1 MIWRNRVFLA
11 AVIAWAA
18 AQTIKV
24 VLDLIKNRKFSAER
38 LVGAGGMP
46 SSHTAFVIALVTAV
60 ARYAGVESVAFA
72 VSAAFALV
80 TMYDATGIRRAA
92 GEQAK
97 ILNYMMDNWK
107 QPPEMFQKDLK
118 ELLGHT
124 PVEVLVGGVLGFVIG
139 LLV

>member
-1 MIWRNRVFLA
+1 MIWDNRVLLA
-11 AVIAWAA
+11 AVLAWAA
-18 AQTIKV
+18 AQAIKV
-24 VLDLIKNRKFSAER
+24 TLDIVKHHKFSAER

-46 SSHTAFVIALVTAV
+46 SSHTSFVIALVTSVGKYVGVDSVMFAV
-60 ARYAGVESVAFA
+60 A
-72 VSAAFALV
+72 AAFALV

-107 QPPEMFQKDLK
+107 QPPEMFEKDLK

-124 PVEVLVGGVLGFVIG
+124 PVEVLAGGILGLVIG

>member
-1 MIWRNRVFLA
+1 MIWQNRILMA
-11 AVIAWAA
+11 AILAWAV
-18 AQTIKV
+18 AQCLKV
-24 VLDLIKNRKFSAER
+24 LLDLLKNHKISLER
-38 LVGAGGMP
+38 MVGSGGMP

-60 ARYAGVESVAFA
+60 VRFEGVRSPIFA
-72 VSAAFALV
+72 VAAAFALV
-80 TMYDATGIRRAA
+80 TMYDATGVRRAA

-107 QPPEMFQKDLK
+107 QPPEMFEKDLK

-124 PVEVLVGGVLGFVIG
+124 PVEVLVGGILGLGIG

>member
-1 MIWRNRVFLA
+1 MIWQNRILMA
-11 AVIAWAA
+11 AILAWAA
-18 AQTIKV
+18 AQFLKV
-24 VLDLIKNRKFSAER
+24 LLDLLKNHKISLER
-38 LVGAGGMP
+38 MVGSGGMP

-60 ARYAGVESVAFA
+60 ARFEGVRSPIFA
-72 VSAAFALV
+72 VAAAFALV
-80 TMYDATGIRRAA
+80 TMYDATGVRRAA

-107 QPPEMFQKDLK
+107 QPPEMFEKDLK

-124 PVEVLVGGVLGFVIG
+124 PVEVLVGGVLGLGIG

>member
-1 MIWRNRVFLA
+1 MFLA
-11 AVIAWAA
+11 AVLAWAA
-18 AQTIKV
+18 AQMIKV
-24 VLDLIKNRKFSAER
+24 ILDLTKNHKFSAER

-46 SSHTAFVIALVTAV
+46 SSHTSFVIALVTSV
-60 ARYAGVESVAFA
+60 GRYAGVQSIEFA
-72 VSAAFALV
+72 ISAAFALV

-124 PVEVLVGGVLGFVIG
+124 PIEVLAGGVLGFVIG

>member
-1 MIWRNRVFLA
+1 MFLA
-11 AVIAWAA
+11 AVLAWAA
-18 AQTIKV
+18 AQMIKV
-24 VLDLIKNRKFSAER
+24 ILDLAKNHKLSAER

-46 SSHTAFVIALVTAV
+46 SSHTSFVIALVTSV
-60 ARYAGVESVAFA
+60 GRYAGVQSIEFA
-72 VSAAFALV
+72 ISAAFALV

-124 PVEVLVGGVLGFVIG
+124 PIEVLAGGVLGFVIG

>member
-1 MIWRNRVFLA
+1 MIWNNRVLLA
-11 AVIAWAA
+11 AVLAWAA
-18 AQTIKV
+18 AQAIKV
-24 VLDLIKNRKFSAER
+24 ALDIAKHHKFSAER
-38 LVGAGGMP
+38 LVGSGGMP
-46 SSHTAFVIALVTAV
+46 SSHTSFVIALVTSVGKYVGVDSVMFAV
-60 ARYAGVESVAFA
+60 A
-72 VSAAFALV
+72 AAFALV

-107 QPPEMFQKDLK
+107 QPPEMFEKDLK

-124 PVEVLVGGVLGFVIG
+124 PVEVLAGGVLGLVIG

>member
-1 MIWRNRVFLA
+1 MA
-11 AVIAWAA
+11 AVLAWAA
-18 AQTIKV
+18 AQAIKV
-24 VLDLIKNRKFSAER
+24 TLDIAKHHKFSAER
-38 LVGAGGMP
+38 LVGSGGMP
-46 SSHTAFVIALVTAV
+46 SSHTSFVIALVTSVGKYVGVDSVMFAV
-60 ARYAGVESVAFA
+60 A
-72 VSAAFALV
+72 AAFALV

-107 QPPEMFQKDLK
+107 QPPEMFEKDLK

-124 PVEVLVGGVLGFVIG
+124 PVEVLVGGILGLGIG

>member
-72 VSAAFALV
+72 ISAAFALV

-107 QPPEMFQKDLK
+107 QPPEMFEKDLK

-124 PVEVLVGGVLGFVIG
+124 PVEVLVGGVLGLGIG

>member
-72 VSAAFALV
+72 VSAAFARV

-124 PVEVLVGGVLGFVIG
+124 PVEVLAGGVLGFVIG

>member
-11 AVIAWAA
+11 AVLAWAA
-18 AQTIKV
+18 AQMIKV
-24 VLDLIKNRKFSAER
+24 ILDLAKNHKLSAER

-46 SSHTAFVIALVTAV
+46 SSHTSFVIALVTSV
-60 ARYAGVESVAFA
+60 GRYAGVQSIEFA
-72 VSAAFALV
+72 ISAAFALV

-124 PVEVLVGGVLGFVIG
+124 PIEVLAGGVLGFVIG